1 MTRIALMAG
10 IAVATVCAAG
20 AATPAMADEGMWT
33 FDNLPTAKIET
44 DYGVKLDAKWLD
56 HVRLSSVRIA
66 GCSASYVS
74 KDGLILTNNHCVLG
88 CTSALSSATTDYVK
102 NGFRANLRE
111 DELKCPGQTAEVL
124 LSITDAT
131 AEVRAAAAGKT
142 GEDFVKARDA
152 AASAAEKNVC
162 GAEAGVRC
170 QTISLYRGGQ
180 YKVYKF
186 QRYTDVRLVFAPE
199 QSIAFFGGDPD
210 NFNFPRYAL
219 DAAFL
224 RAYGS
229 DGKPVQ
235 SKSFLK
241 WNASAPKEGDLTFV
255 VGNPGSTERLLTVA
269 QLETQRDLTQPIGQ
283 LQRSELRGRY
293 LEYAKGGEEQR
304 RVADDALFGL
314 ENSYKVFYGRQ
325 LTLNDKAFMDA
336 KRGAEAELRA
346 KVKADPALSARLGD
360 PWADVEKAQAAVRD
374 NWLEYRQLETE
385 AGGGA
390 RLYNWAQT
398 LVRAS
403 REKAKPAAERSPEY
417 SDTAM
422 ARMERGLMAN
432 NPVIADIDQLR
443 LEHWLLKTREYLTV
457 DHPGVKA
464 ILGKESPQG
473 LARRLVA
480 GSKLGDPAVRKSLWD
495 GGLAALEAS
504 DDPMI
509 KFVLATEGQGRALRQ
524 AWNAQVTA
532 PVDSAAER
540 IAQARFAVYGESV
553 YPDATFSL
561 RLSYGKV
568 QGWTYRGTTVP
579 AFTKIGGTYDRAT
592 GEAPFDLPRTW
603 TDAKAKLNPE
613 TVFDYTTTNDI
624 IGGNSGSPVIDAK
637 GQVIGA
643 AFDGNI
649 HSLGGAYGY
658 DGTLNRTVVVSTAAI
673 TEALVKVYGQTG
685 LVKELTGK

>member
-20 AATPAMADEGMWT
+20 AATPAAADEGMWT
-33 FDNLPTAKIET
+33 FDNLPTAKIQA

-56 HVRLSSVRIA
+56 HVRLSAVRIS
-66 GCSASYVS
+66 GCSASFVS
-74 KDGLILTNNHCVLG
+74 KDGLILTNNHCVQA
-88 CTSALSSATTDYVK
+88 CTSALSSPTTDYVK

-111 DELKCPGQTAEVL
+111 EELRCPGQTAEVL
-124 LSITDAT
+124 LSITDVT
-131 AEVRAAAAGKT
+131 DQVRAAGAGKA

-152 AASAAEKNVC
+152 ASSAAEKNVC

-170 QTISLYRGGQ
+170 QAISLYRGGQ

-199 QSIAFFGGDPD
+199 FDIAFFGGDPD
-210 NFNFPRYAL
+210 NFNFPRYDL

-224 RAYGS
+224 RAY
-229 DGKPVQ
+229 DTNGKPVQ
-235 SKSFLK
+235 TKNFLK
-241 WNASAPKEGDLTFV
+241 WNAGAPKEGDLTFV
-255 VGNPGSTERLLTVA
+255 VGNPGSTERLLTVS
-269 QLETQRDLTQPIGQ
+269 QMETQRDLTLPIGQ

-293 LEYAKGGEEQR
+293 LEYAKGGDEQR
-304 RVADDALFGL
+304 RVAYDALFGL
-314 ENSYKVFYGRQ
+314 ENGFKVFYGRQ

-336 KRGAEAELRA
+336 KRAAEAELRA
-346 KVKADPALSARLGD
+346 KVKADPALSAKLGD
-360 PWADVEKAQAAVRD
+360 PWADVETAQVAYRD

-403 REKAKPAAERSPEY
+403 REKAKPAAERSADY
-417 SDTAM
+417 SDAAL
-422 ARMERGLMAN
+422 ARMERGLLAN
-432 NPVIADIDQLR
+432 TPVIAPIDQLK
-443 LEHWLLKTREYLTV
+443 LEHWMLKTREYLTV
-457 DHPGVKA
+457 DHPGVKT

-473 LARRLVA
+473 LSARLVT
-480 GSKLGDPAVRKSLWD
+480 GSKLGDPAVRKALWD
-495 GGLAALEAS
+495 GGMAAVEAS

-509 KFVLATEGQGRALRQ
+509 KFVLASEGQGRVLKKV
-524 AWNAQVTA
+524 WESQVTA

-568 QGWTYRGTTVP
+568 RGWTYRGTTVP
-579 AFTKIGGTYDRAT
+579 AFTKIGGTWDRAT
-592 GEAPFDLPRTW
+592 GEAPFALPKSW
-603 TDAKAKLNPE
+603 LDKKSALNAE
-613 TVFDYTTTNDI
+613 TVFNFTTTNDI

-658 DGTLNRTVVVSTAAI
+658 DGALNRTVVVSTATI

>member
-10 IAVATVCAAG
+10 VAAASVCAAG
-20 AATPAMADEGMWT
+20 AATPALADEGMWT
-33 FDNLPTAKIET
+33 FDNLPTAKIEAE
-44 DYGVKLDAKWLD
+44 YGVKLDAKWLD
-56 HVRLSSVRIA
+56 HVRLSAVRIS
-66 GCSASYVS
+66 GCSASFVS
-74 KDGLILTNNHCVLG
+74 KDGLILTNNHCVQG
-88 CTSALSSATTDYVK
+88 CTSALSSPTTDYVK
-102 NGFRANLRE
+102 NGFRANVRE

-124 LSITDAT
+124 LSITDVT
-131 AEVRAAAAGKT
+131 DQVRGAGAGKT

-152 AASAAEKNVC
+152 AASAAEKAVC
-162 GAEAGVRC
+162 GTETGVRC

-199 QSIAFFGGDPD
+199 FDIAFFGGDPD
-210 NFNFPRYAL
+210 NFNFPRYDL

-224 RAYGS
+224 RAYGA

-235 SKSFLK
+235 TRNFLK
-241 WNASAPKEGDLTFV
+241 WNPVAPKEGDVTFV
-255 VGNPGSTERLLTVA
+255 VGNPGSTERLLTVS
-269 QLETQRDLTQPIGQ
+269 QLETQRDLTIPIGQ

-293 LEYAKGGEEQR
+293 LEYAKGGPEQA
-304 RVADDALFGL
+304 RVAGDALFGL
-314 ENSYKVFYGRQ
+314 ENGFKVYYGRF

-336 KRGAEAELRA
+336 KRAAEDELRA
-346 KVKADPALSARLGD
+346 RVKADPALSARLGD
-360 PWADVEKAQAAVRD
+360 PWADVEKAQTAYRD
-374 NWLEYRQLETE
+374 NWLEYRQLESE

-390 RLYNWAQT
+390 RLYNWANT
-398 LVRAS
+398 LVRAA
-403 REKAKPAAERSPEY
+403 RERAKPAAERSADY
-417 SDTAM
+417 SDAAL
-422 ARMERGLMAN
+422 ARMERGVMA
-432 NPVIADIDQLR
+432 PTPAIAPIDQLK

-457 DHPGVKA
+457 DHPGVKK

-473 LARRLVA
+473 LAARLVS
-480 GSKLGDPAVRKSLWD
+480 GSKLGDPALRRQLWD

-504 DDPMI
+504 DDPMV
-509 KFVLATEGQGRALRQ
+509 KFVLATEGQGRALKKV
-524 AWNAQVTA
+524 WESQVTA

-568 QGWTYRGTTVP
+568 AGWTYRGTTVP
-579 AFTKIGGTYDRAT
+579 AFTRMGGTFDRAT
-592 GEAPFDLPRTW
+592 GEAPFALPPNW
-603 TDAKAKLNPE
+603 LAKKDQLNPDV
-613 TVFDYTTTNDI
+613 VFDYATTNDI

-637 GQVIGA
+637 GQVIGT

-658 DGTLNRTVVVSTAAI
+658 DGSVNRTVVVSTSAI
-673 TEALVKVYGQTG
+673 TEALTKVYGQTN

>member
-10 IAVATVCAAG
+10 IAVATVSG
-20 AATPAMADEGMWT
+20 AAAPALADEGMWT
-33 FDNLPTAKIET
+33 FDNLPTARIEA

-56 HVRLSSVRIA
+56 HVRLSAVRIS
-66 GCSASYVS
+66 GCSASFVS
-74 KDGLILTNNHCVLG
+74 KDGLILTNNHCVVG
-88 CTSALSSATTDYVK
+88 CSSALSSSTTDYVK

-111 DELKCPGQTAEVL
+111 EELKCPGQTAEVL
-124 LSITDAT
+124 LSITDVT
-131 AEVRAAAAGKT
+131 GEIRAAGAGKT

-152 AASAAEKNVC
+152 ASSAAEKTVC

-170 QTISLYRGGQ
+170 QAISLYRGGQ

-199 QSIAFFGGDPD
+199 FDIAFFGGDPD
-210 NFNFPRYAL
+210 NFNFPRY
-219 DAAFL
+219 DMDSAFL
-224 RAYGS
+224 RAYGA

-235 SKSFLK
+235 TKNFLK

-269 QLETQRDLTQPIGQ
+269 QMETQRDLTIPIGQ

-293 LEYAKGGEEQR
+293 LEYAKGGDEQKR
-304 RVADDALFGL
+304 TAGDALFGL
-314 ENSYKVFYGRQ
+314 ENGFKVFYGRQ
-325 LTLNDKAFMDA
+325 LTLNDKGFMDA
-336 KRGAEAELRA
+336 KRAAEAELRA
-346 KVKADPALSARLGD
+346 KVKADPALSAKLGD
-360 PWADVEKAQAAVRD
+360 PWADVEQAQVAYRD

-403 REKAKPAAERSPEY
+403 REKAKPVADRSADY
-417 SDTAM
+417 SDAAL
-422 ARMERGLMAN
+422 ARMERGLMAGT
-432 NPVIADIDQLR
+432 PVIAGIDQLK
-443 LEHWLLKTREYLTV
+443 LEHWMLKTREYLTV
-457 DHPGVKA
+457 DHPGVKK
-464 ILGKESPQG
+464 ILGKESPQN
-473 LARRLVA
+473 LSARLVA
-480 GSKLGDPAVRKSLWD
+480 GSKLGDPAVRKALWD
-495 GGLAALEAS
+495 GGMAAIEAS

-509 KFVLATEGQGRALRQ
+509 KFVLATEGQGRALKKV
-524 AWNAQVTA
+524 WESQVTA

-579 AFTKIGGTYDRAT
+579 AFTRIGGTWDRAT
-592 GEAPFDLPRTW
+592 GEAPFALPKSW
-603 TDAKAKLNPE
+603 LDKKSALNPE

-673 TEALVKVYGQTG
+673 TEALVKVYGQTN